1 VTKFYKLMEIF
12 CRVVDCGQLVEND
25 WTPEGGQTRTIASL
39 EVTISNGIDEMR
51 VEATDE
57 LARKIAKDGLDE
69 NGLYCARIRM
79 QTRKSKDKGIVFNS
93 LRLLELKQL

>member
-1 VTKFYKLMEIF
+1 MVNFYTLMETL
-12 CRVVDCGQLVEND
+12 CRVVDCGQLVERE
-25 WTPEGGQTRTIASL
+25 WAPEGGESRSIASV